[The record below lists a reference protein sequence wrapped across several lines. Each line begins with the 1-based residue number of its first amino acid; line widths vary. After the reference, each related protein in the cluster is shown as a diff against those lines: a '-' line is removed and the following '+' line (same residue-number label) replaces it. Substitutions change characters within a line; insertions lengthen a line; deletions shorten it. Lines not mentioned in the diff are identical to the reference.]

1 MDDHLRLERLSG
13 RLQEGHPATCGQQRP
28 ITTQKRVPLSSC
40 SRVAVGSCERA
51 VFKEHSARRHA
62 LLIRFAKNS
71 PIRFTA
77 AGFVAAVISV
87 NFPNYL
93 ILGAIFG
100 VAIVLYLALFEGIR
114 TPFRFAAF
122 LFACT
127 VSFPLSILGTIVFG
141 IRTPQ
146 STDISLYDLFVGAKT
161 RRSRVHAKI
170 PDSCQ
175 SSKVGSGRRLH
186 RPCLHEQAALH

>member
-1 MDDHLRLERLSG
+1 
-13 RLQEGHPATCGQQRP
+13 
-28 ITTQKRVPLSSC
+28 
-40 SRVAVGSCERA
+40 
-51 VFKEHSARRHA
+51 
-62 LLIRFAKNS
+62 LIRFAKNS

-77 AGFVAAVISV
+77 AGFVSAVISV
-87 NFPNYL
+87 NFPNHLL

-127 VSFPLSILGTIVFG
+127 ASFPLSILGTIVFG

-146 STDISLYDLFVGAKT
+146 SAAISLYDLFVGGGIGAFVVLLSGMLLFGPAEMRGDTLGLAFFGALGGSILGLLGGELDRAVGPHKAGDLGA
-161 RRSRVHAKI
+161 SVFFVW
-170 PDSCQ
+170 Q
-175 SSKVGSGRRLH
+175 SGI
-186 RPCLHEQAALH
+186 ALLLGLLLRWGQKRYLSASQMPT